1 MHISKHEV
9 PYPLIQGGMAVR
21 VSGYRLAGNVARCG
35 GIGLVATAGM
45 AMSNQTRREKPLKP
59 TKSLKTSG
67 FAADHGLSDRLLE
80 QCIVT
85 FGSL

>member
-1 MHISKHEV
+1 MYLLFWMGFIVLIKIFQGVIMRIGKHEV

-45 AMSNQTRREKPLKP
+45 AMSNQTRRGKP
-59 TKSLKTSG
+59 
-67 FAADHGLSDRLLE
+67 
-80 QCIVT
+80 
-85 FGSL
+85 